1 MLIYNCD
8 RRIMNMKLR
17 KWTQTALI
25 IIAGICIL
33 MLGADSENIKYFIY
47 TKILAIVL
55 LYVISEVLKKYG
67 RDQKWRCNMK
77 LPLVIRQQRKINTL
91 ENKLETLEQS
101 LKEKL
106 YKRKWKR

>member
-1 MLIYNCD
+1 
-8 RRIMNMKLR
+8 MKLR

-67 RDQKWRCNMK
+67 RD
-77 LPLVIRQQRKINTL
+77 
-91 ENKLETLEQS
+91 
-101 LKEKL
+101 
-106 YKRKWKR
+106 